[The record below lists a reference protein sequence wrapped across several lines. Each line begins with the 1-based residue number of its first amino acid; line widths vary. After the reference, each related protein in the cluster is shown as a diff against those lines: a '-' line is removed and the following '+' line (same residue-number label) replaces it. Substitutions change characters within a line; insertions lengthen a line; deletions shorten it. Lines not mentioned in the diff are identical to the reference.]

1 MKKVNLVLF
10 LIVFL
15 VLTGCNYVESKE
27 IRIRILA
34 NSNEEMDI
42 KEKYIL
48 RDALLKV
55 FNEEK
60 IEVTEDNI
68 KLIKKHL
75 ENKCQISN
83 DYQIE
88 FKETMFPSKA
98 LKGKIIPSGK
108 YMTLLITIGEGKGD
122 NWWSVLYPEY
132 YGLNY
137 EDASEVEYRS
147 YIYDLLNSD

>member
-10 LIVFL
+10 LIIFL

-55 FNEEK
+55 FNEE
-60 IEVTEDNI
+60 
-68 KLIKKHL
+68 
-75 ENKCQISN
+75 QI
-83 DYQIE
+83 
-88 FKETMFPSKA
+88 T
-98 LKGKIIPSGK
+98 
-108 YMTLLITIGEGKGD
+108 
-122 NWWSVLYPEY
+122 
-132 YGLNY
+132 
-137 EDASEVEYRS
+137 
-147 YIYDLLNSD
+147 